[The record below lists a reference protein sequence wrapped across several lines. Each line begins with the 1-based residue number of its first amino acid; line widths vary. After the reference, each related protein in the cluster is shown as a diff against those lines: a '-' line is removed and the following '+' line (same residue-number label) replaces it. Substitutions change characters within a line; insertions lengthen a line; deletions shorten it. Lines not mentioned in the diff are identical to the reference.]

1 MSLLQ
6 TVKLFGR
13 VLSLFLP
20 VRIIP
25 RELEV
30 RHIRSPLRNPRRP
43 IPEIWSVVSCDRD
56 RKKIWILHGP
66 SARIF
71 GSVVFPV
78 CKSANPSDSCYCE
91 ITPRI
96 GWHRQGVV
104 KLNPP
109 HKIVRET
116 VKKVRKW
123 LKIDEI
129 RSISEI
135 AQWNFSKRHRKK
147 REVQGRPSCA
157 EKFPRDSARFQSVW
171 VKEIQLGSRSTV
183 PVYCGERKQRRYGTC
198 ECL

>member
-43 IPEIWSVVSCDRD
+43 VPEIWSVVSCDRD

-91 ITPRI
+91 I
-96 GWHRQGVV
+96 QC
-104 KLNPP
+104 LD
-109 HKIVRET
+109 E
-116 VKKVRKW
+116 KV
-123 LKIDEI
+123 
-129 RSISEI
+129 ISE
-135 AQWNFSKRHRKK
+135 
-147 REVQGRPSCA
+147 P
-157 EKFPRDSARFQSVW
+157 
-171 VKEIQLGSRSTV
+171 LGSFSSLLLVLFQLPSGVCSLVESHGSRRNTKRILR
-183 PVYCGERKQRRYGTC
+183 YKQAAAMSGHR
-198 ECL
+198 